1 MPKRDRPTSGSLPR
15 PGRGEGTRSDA
26 AGAPERSGA
35 LDAGGAPRGPGIEH
49 LAPIGS
55 RFGPGLDVVDVPAL
69 SELSPSEPAAGI
81 EPSGGRVVSSGSMAK
96 RIARVFVQNKLAV
109 VGLVVIVAAVLFSWV
124 GPLLYHTNQTNA
136 EQALLYSTQNTAPGA
151 GHPLGT
157 DSNGFDILGRLMVG
171 GQISLLVGFAA
182 AAIAS
187 VFGAL
192 YGAIAGFFGGWVDAA
207 MMRVVDAFLSIPV
220 LFLAIVLAVIF
231 RPSLEVFIFVI
242 AFVSWLVPARLIRG
256 EALSLRVREYVHAV
270 RVMGGSR
277 SRVVL
282 RHIIPNT
289 IGTIIVN
296 ATFNVADAIL
306 LLAALGF
313 IGLGV
318 PAPQTDWGSML
329 SNGVN
334 FALDGYWWEI
344 YPAGLCIVLVVV
356 AFNFVGD
363 ALRDALEV
371 RLQQR

>member
-1 MPKRDRPTSGSLPR
+1 MQNPEDLIRVTQEEQAGTETV
-15 PGRGEGTRSDA
+15 GEEGPLEDLDA
-26 AGAPERSGA
+26 LSQELGGEPGA
-35 LDAGGAPRGPGIEH
+35 LSGG
-49 LAPIGS
+49 
-55 RFGPGLDVVDVPAL
+55 DVVSHGGLGRRIL
-69 SELSPSEPAAGI
+69 S
-81 EPSGGRVVSSGSMAK
+81 
-96 RIARVFVQNKLAV
+96 VFVENKLAV
-109 VGLVVIVAAVLFSWV
+109 VGVIVIVAFLLFCYV
-124 GPLLYHTNQTNA
+124 GPFFYHTNQTSA
-136 EQALLYSTQNTAPGA
+136 SQALFATDNAPPGK

-157 DSNGFDILGRLMVG
+157 DSSGFDILGRLMYA

-192 YGAIAGFFGGWVDAA
+192 YGAISGFFGSWLDPV
-207 MMRVVDAFLSIPV
+207 MMRIVDAFLSIPV
-220 LFLAIVLAVIF
+220 LFLAIVLATVF
-231 RPSLEVFIFVI
+231 RPSLTVFIFVI
-242 AFVSWLVPARLIRG
+242 AFVSWLIPARLIRG
-256 EALSLRVREYVHAV
+256 QALSLRQREYVQAV
-270 RVMGGSR
+270 KVMGGSR
-277 SRVVL
+277 TRIVL
-282 RHIIPNT
+282 RHIIPNS

-296 ATFNVADAIL
+296 ATFNIADAIL

-334 FALDGYWWEI
+334 YALDGYWWEI

-356 AFNFVGD
+356 AFNFIGD

>member
-1 MPKRDRPTSGSLPR
+1 MSLVPE
-15 PGRGEGTRSDA
+15 PDLLDLAPETTTGA
-26 AGAPERSGA
+26 PGAPEP
-35 LDAGGAPRGPGIEH
+35 AGGEVADLGGLLRRG
-49 LAPIGS
+49 L
-55 RFGPGLDVVDVPAL
+55 
-69 SELSPSEPAAGI
+69 
-81 EPSGGRVVSSGSMAK
+81 
-96 RIARVFVQNKLAV
+96 RVFAENKLAL
-109 VGLVVIVAAVLFSWV
+109 VGVAIIVAAVLFSWV

-136 EQALLYSTQNTAPGA
+136 QEALLNSTQNAAPSGA
-151 GHPLGT
+151 HPLGT
-157 DSNGFDILGRLMVG
+157 DENGFDILGRLMVA
-171 GQISLLVGFAA
+171 GQISLVVGFAA

-187 VFGAL
+187 VVGAL
-192 YGAIAGFFGGWVDAA
+192 YGAVAGFFGGWIDAV
-207 MMRVVDAFLSIPV
+207 MMRIVDAFLSIPV

-231 RPSLEVFIFVI
+231 RPSLPVFIFVI

-256 EALSLRVREYVHAV
+256 ETLSLRVREYVQAV
-270 RVMGGSR
+270 RAMGGSR
-277 SRVVL
+277 RRAIL
-282 RHIIPNT
+282 RHVIPNT

-344 YPAGLCIVLVVV
+344 FPAGLCIVLVVV
-356 AFNFVGD
+356 AFNFIGD

-371 RLQQR
+371 RLQHR